1 MREKRKVIDT
11 HVQRNSD
18 SVNRIRRIQGQLKS
32 LARLLENDAGSCE
45 EQLIRART
53 IENAVSSLMNHLIVS
68 HVTSDLQLDKPD
80 DSTTAGKE
88 LGRLLKL
95 LKN

>member
-1 MREKRKVIDT
+1 MTEKRKVAAT
-11 HVQRNSD
+11 YVQHNSNA
-18 SVNRIRRIQGQLKS
+18 VNRIRRIQGQLKS
-32 LARLLENDAGSCE
+32 LARLLENDMGSCE

-53 IENAVSSLMNHLIVS
+53 IEKAVSSLMNHLIVC
-68 HVTSDLQLDKPD
+68 HMTSDLQLDKPD
-80 DSTTAGKE
+80 ASTRADKE